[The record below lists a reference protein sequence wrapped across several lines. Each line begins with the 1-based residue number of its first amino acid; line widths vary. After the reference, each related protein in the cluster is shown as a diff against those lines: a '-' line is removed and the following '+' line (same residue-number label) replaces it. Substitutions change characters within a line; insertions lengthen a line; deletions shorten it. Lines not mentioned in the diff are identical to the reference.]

1 MYVHCSVYCSPPS
14 FLIIVCVCVRVQ
26 ELMQEELKKERSQ
39 VEELREAQSGLE
51 KERSR
56 LSAELKSLAGK
67 SEKVSC

>member
-1 MYVHCSVYCSPPS
+1 
-14 FLIIVCVCVRVQ
+14 
-26 ELMQEELKKERSQ
+26 MQEELKKERAQ

-56 LSAELKSLAGK
+56 LSAELKALAGK